1 MTMND
6 DQIRAE
12 LMASE
17 VLLNELREELRESYR
32 FKITT
37 LWSNP
42 LTDEAEIE
50 KELALYEKSRMLF
63 DIEQRMD
70 AYVDGIKATGPGLPP
85 VTGID
90 IGIRPG
96 DDRVTFDV
104 RVVPE
109 DAQLDE
115 LGGDAAQFA
124 TVFSE
129 LSTEDIRELFWE
141 FMTAFLREVLGAA
154 GMDVDEATEDRF
166 AERIEVYADRFEER
180 FAKHMQAYAERLEAL
195 LVERAE
201 RAAYIAA
208 ATDAD
213 LDERAGD
220 AA

>member
-17 VLLNELREELRESYR
+17 VLMNELRDELRDSYR

-109 DAQLDE
+109 DEMKD
-115 LGGDAAQFA
+115 
-124 TVFSE
+124 
-129 LSTEDIRELFWE
+129 
-141 FMTAFLREVLGAA
+141 
-154 GMDVDEATEDRF
+154 
-166 AERIEVYADRFEER
+166 Y
-180 FAKHMQAYAERLEAL
+180 KH
-195 LVERAE
+195 
-201 RAAYIAA
+201 
-208 ATDAD
+208 
-213 LDERAGD
+213 RAGD
-220 AA
+220 VDIEADAASIADDAARAVFQGEHLSEEVFGEAVGRALEAALGALLEEGCNLDGVQRAQGAAEAVALGFKQAVEA